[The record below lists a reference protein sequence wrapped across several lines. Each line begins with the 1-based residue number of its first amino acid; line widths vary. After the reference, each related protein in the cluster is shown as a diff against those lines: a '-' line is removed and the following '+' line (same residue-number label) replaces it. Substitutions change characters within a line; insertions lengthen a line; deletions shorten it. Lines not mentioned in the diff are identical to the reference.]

1 MNNKNLILLGVA
13 AVVLGGAAFFLSR
26 GTATRAPALNG
37 QPLVRPFDVE
47 QVAQIQ
53 IGDKLAL
60 VAGDDGWIVPAAT
73 NAPADRAKITENLLK
88 LLDLKVG
95 QVVRGKTIAS
105 PLVVKVLDANGG
117 ELAALTL
124 GEPHPKYGFGRYVA
138 FKGETVLVADP
149 LDGFTEDAGYWL
161 APPPP
166 APEPAEPAEPEAD
179 LEGLDRGG
187 EAAPALDRAPSGADL
202 ENLEKT
208 PAEPVAETE
217 AEPVAEA
224 EVESAPETPA
234 EPEAAPEAAA
244 EPEAEAAPAE

>member
-1 MNNKNLILLGVA
+1 MNNKNLIILGVA

-37 QPLVRPFDVE
+37 QKLVKPFDVE
-47 QVAQIQ
+47 KVAKIE
-53 IGDKLAL
+53 IGSALAL
-60 VAGDDGWIVPAAT
+60 VAGDEGWIVPAAT

-95 QVVRGKTIAS
+95 QVVRGKTIEN
-105 PLVVKVLDANGG
+105 PLAVKVFDANGG

-124 GEPHPKYGFGRYVA
+124 GERHPKYGFGRYAA
-138 FKGETVLVADP
+138 FKGETVLVADT
-149 LDGFTEDAGYWL
+149 LDAFTEDAGFWL

-166 APEPAEPAEPEAD
+166 APEPAEPAEPEAAEEAD

-187 EAAPALDRAPSGADL
+187 EAAPALDRAPSGANL

-208 PAEPVAETE
+208 PAEPV
-217 AEPVAEA
+217 V
-224 EVESAPETPA
+224 
-234 EPEAAPEAAA
+234 
-244 EPEAEAAPAE
+244 EAEAAPAE

>member
-13 AVVLGGAAFFLSR
+13 AVVLGGAAIFLSGR
-26 GTATRAPALNG
+26 TAKGAPRLNG
-37 QPLVRPFDVE
+37 QPLVKAFDVE

-234 EPEAAPEAAA
+234 EPDAAPEAAA

>member
-1 MNNKNLILLGVA
+1 MNNKNLIILGVA

-37 QPLVRPFDVE
+37 QRLVPPFDVE
-47 QVAQIQ
+47 KVAKIE
-53 IGDKLAL
+53 IGSALAL
-60 VAGDDGWIVPAAT
+60 VAGAEGWIVPAAT

-95 QVVRGKTIAS
+95 QVVRGKTIEN
-105 PLVVKVLDANGG
+105 PLAVKVFDANGG

-124 GEPHPKYGFGRYVA
+124 GERHPKYGFGRYAA
-138 FKGETVLVADP
+138 FKGETVLVADT
-149 LDGFTEDAGYWL
+149 LDAFTEDAGFWL
-161 APPPP
+161 APPP
-166 APEPAEPAEPEAD
+166 AEPEPAADAKPEAD

>member
-1 MNNKNLILLGVA
+1 MNNKNLIILGVA

-37 QPLVRPFDVE
+37 QKLVQPFDVE
-47 QVAQIQ
+47 KVAKIE
-53 IGDKLAL
+53 IGSALAL
-60 VAGDDGWIVPAAT
+60 VAGDEGWIVPAAT

-95 QVVRGKTIAS
+95 QVVRGKTIEN
-105 PLVVKVLDANGG
+105 PLAVKVFDANGG

-124 GEPHPKYGFGRYVA
+124 GERHPKYGFGRYAA
-138 FKGETVLVADP
+138 FKGETVLVADT
-149 LDGFTEDAGYWL
+149 LDAFTEDAGFWL
-161 APPPP
+161 APSPP

-179 LEGLDRGG
+179 LEGLDR
-187 EAAPALDRAPSGADL
+187 APSGADL

-208 PAEPVAETE
+208 PV
-217 AEPVAEA
+217 EPVAEA
-224 EVESAPETPA
+224 EVESAPETPS

>member
-1 MNNKNLILLGVA
+1 MNNKNLIILGVA

-37 QPLVRPFDVE
+37 QRLVQPFDVE
-47 QVAQIQ
+47 KVAKIE
-53 IGDKLAL
+53 IGSALAL
-60 VAGDDGWIVPAAT
+60 VAGDEGWIVPAAT

-95 QVVRGKTIAS
+95 QVVRGKTIEN
-105 PLVVKVLDANGG
+105 PLTVKVFDANGG

-124 GEPHPKYGFGRYVA
+124 GERHPKYGFGRYAA
-138 FKGETVLVADP
+138 FKGETVLVADT
-149 LDGFTEDAGYWL
+149 LDAFTEDAGFWL
-161 APPPP
+161 APPPAP
-166 APEPAEPAEPEAD
+166 APEPAEPEAD

-217 AEPVAEA
+217 A
-224 EVESAPETPA
+224 
-234 EPEAAPEAAA
+234 
-244 EPEAEAAPAE
+244 APAE

>member
-1 MNNKNLILLGVA
+1 MNNKNLIILGMA

-37 QPLVRPFDVE
+37 QKLVKPFDVE
-47 QVAQIQ
+47 KVAKIE
-53 IGDKLAL
+53 IGSALAL
-60 VAGDDGWIVPAAT
+60 VAGDEGWIVPAAT

-95 QVVRGKTIAS
+95 QVVRGKTIEN
-105 PLVVKVLDANGG
+105 PLAVKVFDANGG

-124 GEPHPKYGFGRYVA
+124 GERHPKYGFGRYAA
-138 FKGETVLVADP
+138 FKGETVLVADT
-149 LDGFTEDAGYWL
+149 LDAFTEDAGFWL

-166 APEPAEPAEPEAD
+166 APEPAEPEAAEEAD

-208 PAEPVAETE
+208 PAEPVAE
-217 AEPVAEA
+217 A
-224 EVESAPETPA
+224 EVESAPEPPA
-234 EPEAAPEAAA
+234 EQ
-244 EPEAEAAPAE
+244 PAE

>member
-1 MNNKNLILLGVA
+1 MNNKNLIILGMA

-37 QPLVRPFDVE
+37 QRLVKPFDVE
-47 QVAQIQ
+47 KVAKIE
-53 IGDKLAL
+53 IGPSLAL
-60 VAGDDGWIVPAAT
+60 VAGDTGWIVPAAT

-95 QVVRGKTIAS
+95 QVVRGKTIEN
-105 PLVVKVLDANGG
+105 PLAVKVFDANGG

-124 GEPHPKYGFGRYVA
+124 GERHPKYGFGRYAA
-138 FKGETVLVADP
+138 FKGETVLVADT
-149 LDGFTEDAGYWL
+149 LDAFTEDAGFWL

-166 APEPAEPAEPEAD
+166 PPAEPAADAETPAEPEAAP
-179 LEGLDRGG
+179 EPPAES
-187 EAAPALDRAPSGADL
+187 EAAP
-202 ENLEKT
+202 
-208 PAEPVAETE
+208 EP
-217 AEPVAEA
+217 
-224 EVESAPETPA
+224 PA

>member
-13 AVVLGGAAFFLSR
+13 AVVLGGAAVFLSGR
-26 GTATRAPALNG
+26 TAKGAPRLNG

-73 NAPADRAKITENLLK
+73 NAPADRAKIAENLLK
-88 LLDLKVG
+88 ILDLKVG

-105 PLVVKVLDANGG
+105 PLAVKVFDANGG

-124 GEPHPKYGFGRYVA
+124 GERHPKYGFGRYAA
-138 FKGETVLVADP
+138 FKGETVLVADT
-149 LDGFTEDAGYWL
+149 LDAFTEDAGFWL
-161 APPPP
+161 APPPAP
-166 APEPAEPAEPEAD
+166 APEPAAD

-217 AEPVAEA
+217 AEPVAE
-224 EVESAPETPA
+224 T
-234 EPEAAPEAAA
+234 
-244 EPEAEAAPAE
+244 EAAPAE

>member
-13 AVVLGGAAFFLSR
+13 AVVLGGAAVFLS
-26 GTATRAPALNG
+26 GSAAKGAPRLNG

-73 NAPADRAKITENLLK
+73 NAPADRAKIAENLLK
-88 LLDLKVG
+88 ILDLKVG

-149 LDGFTEDAGYWL
+149 LDAFSEDAGYWL
-161 APPPP
+161 APKPEEPQP
-166 APEPAEPAEPEAD
+166 EEPKPEESKEEAPKEEN
-179 LEGLDRGG
+179 
-187 EAAPALDRAPSGADL
+187 L
-202 ENLEKT
+202 ENLETLDKLEPLET
-208 PAEPVAETE
+208 LDNLDQPENPEPV
-217 AEPVAEA
+217 
-224 EVESAPETPA
+224 
-234 EPEAAPEAAA
+234 PEAAE
-244 EPEAEAAPAE
+244 

>member
-1 MNNKNLILLGVA
+1 MNNKNLIILGVA

-37 QPLVRPFDVE
+37 QRLVPPFDVE
-47 QVAQIQ
+47 KVAKIE
-53 IGDKLAL
+53 IGPSLAL
-60 VAGDDGWIVPAAT
+60 VAGDAGWIVPAAT

-95 QVVRGKTIAS
+95 QVVRGKTIEK
-105 PLVVKVLDANGG
+105 PLAVKVFDADGG

-124 GEPHPKYGFGRYVA
+124 GERHPKYGFGRYAA
-138 FKGETVLVADP
+138 FKGETVLVADT
-149 LDGFTEDAGYWL
+149 LDAFTEDAGFWL

-166 APEPAEPAEPEAD
+166 APEPAADAEPPAEPEA
-179 LEGLDRGG
+179 
-187 EAAPALDRAPSGADL
+187 AP
-202 ENLEKT
+202 ET
-208 PAEPVAETE
+208 PAEPE
-217 AEPVAEA
+217 A
-224 EVESAPETPA
+224 APETPAESEAAPEPPA

>member
-1 MNNKNLILLGVA
+1 MNNKNLIILGVA
-13 AVVLGGAAFFLSR
+13 AVVLGGAAFLLSS

-37 QPLVRPFDVE
+37 QKLVPPFDVE
-47 QVAQIQ
+47 KVAKIE
-53 IGDKLAL
+53 IGSALAL
-60 VAGDDGWIVPAAT
+60 VAGDEGWIVPAAT

-95 QVVRGKTIAS
+95 QVVRGKTIEN
-105 PLVVKVLDANGG
+105 PLAVKVFDANGG

-124 GEPHPKYGFGRYVA
+124 GERHPKYGFGRYAA
-138 FKGETVLVADP
+138 FKGETVLVADT
-149 LDGFTEDAGYWL
+149 LDAFTEDAGFWL
-161 APPPP
+161 APPP
-166 APEPAEPAEPEAD
+166 APEPAEPAEPEAAEEAEPEAD

-217 AEPVAEA
+217 AE
-224 EVESAPETPA
+224 SAPETPA
-234 EPEAAPEAAA
+234 EPEAAPA
-244 EPEAEAAPAE
+244 E

>member
-1 MNNKNLILLGVA
+1 MNNKNLIILGVA
-13 AVVLGGAAFFLSR
+13 AVVLGGAAFFLSS

-37 QPLVRPFDVE
+37 QKLVKPFDVE
-47 QVAQIQ
+47 KVAKIE
-53 IGDKLAL
+53 IGPSLAL
-60 VAGDDGWIVPAAT
+60 VAGDEGWIVPAAT

-95 QVVRGKTIAS
+95 QVVRGKTIEN
-105 PLVVKVLDANGG
+105 PLAVKVFDANGG

-124 GEPHPKYGFGRYVA
+124 GERHPKYGFGRYAA
-138 FKGETVLVADP
+138 FKGETVLVADT
-149 LDGFTEDAGYWL
+149 LDAFTEDAGFWL
-161 APPPP
+161 APPPAP

-208 PAEPVAETE
+208 PAEPE
-217 AEPVAEA
+217 A
-224 EVESAPETPA
+224 APEAPA

-244 EPEAEAAPAE
+244 EPEAAPAE

>member
-1 MNNKNLILLGVA
+1 MNNKNLIILGVA

-37 QPLVRPFDVE
+37 QRLVPPFDVE
-47 QVAQIQ
+47 KVAKIE
-53 IGDKLAL
+53 IGSALAL
-60 VAGDDGWIVPAAT
+60 VAGAEGWIVPAAT

-95 QVVRGKTIAS
+95 QVVRGKTIEN
-105 PLVVKVLDANGG
+105 PLAVKVFDANGG

-124 GEPHPKYGFGRYVA
+124 GERHPKYGFGRYAA
-138 FKGETVLVADP
+138 FKGETVLVADT
-149 LDGFTEDAGYWL
+149 LDAFTEDAGFWL
-161 APPPP
+161 APPP
-166 APEPAEPAEPEAD
+166 AEPEPAEPAEPEAAEEAD

-234 EPEAAPEAAA
+234 EPEA
-244 EPEAEAAPAE
+244 EAAPAE

>member
-1 MNNKNLILLGVA
+1 MNNKNLIILGVA

-37 QPLVRPFDVE
+37 QKLVPPFDVE
-47 QVAQIQ
+47 KVAKIE
-53 IGDKLAL
+53 IGSALAL
-60 VAGDDGWIVPAAT
+60 VAGDEGWIVPAAT

-95 QVVRGKTIAS
+95 QVVRGKTIEN
-105 PLVVKVLDANGG
+105 PLAVKVFDANGG

-124 GEPHPKYGFGRYVA
+124 GERHPKYGFGRYAA
-138 FKGETVLVADP
+138 FKGETVLVADT
-149 LDGFTEDAGYWL
+149 LDAFTEDAGFWL
-161 APPPP
+161 APPP
-166 APEPAEPAEPEAD
+166 APKPAEPAEPEAD

-208 PAEPVAETE
+208 PAEPVAEAE

-234 EPEAAPEAAA
+234 EPEA
-244 EPEAEAAPAE
+244 EAAPSE

>member
-1 MNNKNLILLGVA
+1 MNNKNLIILGVA
-13 AVVLGGAAFFLSR
+13 AVVLGGAAFLLSS

-37 QPLVRPFDVE
+37 QKLVQPFDVE
-47 QVAQIQ
+47 KVAKIE
-53 IGDKLAL
+53 IGSALAL
-60 VAGDDGWIVPAAT
+60 VAGDAGWIVPAAT

-95 QVVRGKTIAS
+95 QVVRGKTIEN
-105 PLVVKVLDANGG
+105 PLAVKVFDANGG

-124 GEPHPKYGFGRYVA
+124 GERHPKYGFGRYAA
-138 FKGETVLVADP
+138 FKGETVLVADT
-149 LDGFTEDAGYWL
+149 LDAFTEDAGFWL

-208 PAEPVAETE
+208 PAEPVAE
-217 AEPVAEA
+217 A